1 MSKPDKNHNANS
13 VKNDCGVNRGIK
25 HSVAVQSG
33 EVELV
38 KSPEGYTFALN
49 HSIVKGGKQD

>member
-13 VKNDCGVNRGIK
+13 VKNDCGIK